1 MQSLRANYL
10 QLLHQMNMSLK
21 YIKNRSPPGDI
32 PGQPRVTSFA
42 EQEAQ
47 AASQTQSQAHNP
59 NASQT
64 NANDGTQPPL
74 PPPMPTQEEYQKDIR
89 ELSKDLVLKEQ
100 QIEVLIASL
109 PGLNSSETE
118 QVERMKALERELESL
133 EGERL
138 KAVNEKESL
147 LRKVEEKIGSIGCV
161 R

>member
-1 MQSLRANYL
+1 M
-10 QLLHQMNMSLK
+10 LHQMDMSLK
-21 YIKNRSPPGDI
+21 YIKNRAPPGDI

-47 AASQTQSQAHNP
+47 AATQAQSQSTSGP
-59 NASQT
+59 Q
-64 NANDGTQPPL
+64 ANSNNGTQPP
-74 PPPMPTQEEYQKDIR
+74 PPPAMPTQEQYQKDIR
-89 ELSKDLVLKEQ
+89 ELSKDMVLKEQ

-118 QVERMKALERELESL
+118 QIERMKALERELESL

-138 KAVNEKESL
+138 DAVKEKERL
-147 LRKVEEKIGSIGCV
+147 LRKVEEKIGGVGSV